1 MVMPTSG
8 LPSRRSSAATV
19 ELSTPPDIATA
30 IGLSGMGVR
39 RRNAAQVT
47 RRIGDCLD
55 QLVNLLSGVLAAQG
69 EAHTRSRGF
78 RAEAHREQ
86 DVRWLDGSA
95 RAGRSA
101 RHCES
106 TKVERD
112 HHCLT
117 FNAFKA
123 KIARVREAVRPAA
136 VDDDVRYFA
145 KDASFEPIAKGG
157 D

>member
-1 MVMPTSG
+1 
-8 LPSRRSSAATV
+8 
-19 ELSTPPDIATA
+19 
-30 IGLSGMGVR
+30 
-39 RRNAAQVT
+39 
-47 RRIGDCLD
+47 
-55 QLVNLLSGVLAAQG
+55 NLLSGVLAAQG

-136 VDDDVRYFA
+136 VDDDVPYSA
-145 KDASFEPIAKGG
+145 KDASLEPIAKGG
-157 D
+157 DAIGLGGPVLAEPARGTPESHSGRHVFRSGTTVALVMPAEDLRLKFHVTANHQ